1 MLASITPLGERAR
14 GSRWGVTVAFF
25 AAGSVVAAVAVG
37 ALAGELGRLTWPGPS
52 GRWEPRLA
60 VLAVALAAAIALDAG
75 AGAGGIR
82 IPSVRRQV
90 NEDWLREYRGWV
102 YGLGFGLQLGLGVST
117 IVTTAAVYVTLVAA
131 WLSGDPLLGAAIAGA
146 FGAARAAS
154 LLAGAGAT
162 RPDGLVALHARMAAW
177 RRPGRLLAIASQG
190 ALLVIAFLGFAG

>member
-25 AAGSVVAAVAVG
+25 AAGSVLAAVAVG

-60 VLAVALAAAIALDAG
+60 VLAVVLATAIALD

-131 WLSGDPLLGAAIAGA
+131 WLSGDPVLGAAIAGA
-146 FGAARAAS
+146 FGLARAAS

-162 RPDGLVALHARMAAW
+162 RPDRLMALHARMAAW
-177 RRPGRLLAIASQG
+177 RRPGRLLAIACQG
-190 ALLVIAFLGFAG
+190 ALLVIALLGLAG

>member
-75 AGAGGIR
+75 AGGIR
-82 IPSVRRQV
+82 IPTVRRQV

-102 YGLGFGLQLGLGVST
+102 YGLGFGFQLGLGVST

-162 RPDGLVALHARMAAW
+162 RPDRLVALHARMAAW

-190 ALLVIAFLGFAG
+190 ALLVIALLWFAG

>member
-1 MLASITPLGERAR
+1 MLASIAPLGERAR
-14 GSRWGVTVAFF
+14 GSRWGVTVVFF

-37 ALAGELGRLTWPGPS
+37 ALTGELGRLTWPGPS

-60 VLAVALAAAIALDAG
+60 VLAVALAAAIALDAGAG

-117 IVTTAAVYVTLVAA
+117 IVTTAAVYVTL
-131 WLSGDPLLGAAIAGA
+131 
-146 FGAARAAS
+146 
-154 LLAGAGAT
+154 
-162 RPDGLVALHARMAAW
+162 
-177 RRPGRLLAIASQG
+177 
-190 ALLVIAFLGFAG
+190 

>member
-14 GSRWGVTVAFF
+14 GSRWGVTVVFF

-37 ALAGELGRLTWPGPS
+37 ALTGELGRLTWPGPS

-131 WLSGDPLLGAAIAGA
+131 WLSGDPLLGAAITGA

-154 LLAGAGAT
+154 LLAGVGAT
-162 RPDGLVALHARMAAW
+162 RPDRLVALHARMAAW

>member
-75 AGAGGIR
+75 AGGIR

-131 WLSGDPLLGAAIAGA
+131 WLTGDPLLGALVAGS
-146 FGAARAAS
+146 FGVVRGAS
-154 LLAGAGAT
+154 LLAGARVTNTA
-162 RPDGLVALHARMAAW
+162 RLVALHARIGGWREQAGRVGIGAQAA
-177 RRPGRLLAIASQG
+177 LLAFALIA
-190 ALLVIAFLGFAG
+190 AVV

>member
-75 AGAGGIR
+75 AGGIR

-117 IVTTAAVYVTLVAA
+117 IVTTAAVYVTLLAA
-131 WLSGDPLLGAAIAGA
+131 WLSGDPLLGAAITGA

-154 LLAGAGAT
+154 LLAGVGAT
-162 RPDGLVALHARMAAW
+162 RPDRLVALHARMAAW
-177 RRPGRLLAIASQG
+177 RRPGRLLASQG
-190 ALLVIAFLGFAG
+190 ALLVIALLWFAG